1 MVAIDWCCKNK
12 NGIRLIEP
20 NENLAK
26 AYTEMAKEALIVM
39 TDVKDK
45 SLRWSI
51 SSCYYSMYYSLYSI
65 LQKIGIKC
73 EIHSCTLKF
82 METFLLNLYSSEDL
96 KTIEK
101 AFELRESIQHYA
113 DRIISKEDTD
123 LVIKQAPLFL
133 NKSIEILSRL
143 NQDDIGKIRVNV
155 KRFIR

>member
-1 MVAIDWCCKNK
+1 
-12 NGIRLIEP
+12 
-20 NENLAK
+20 
-26 AYTEMAKEALIVM
+26 
-39 TDVKDK
+39 
-45 SLRWSI
+45 
-51 SSCYYSMYYSLYSI
+51 
-65 LQKIGIKC
+65 
-73 EIHSCTLKF
+73 

-101 AFELRESIQHYA
+101 AFELRESIQYYA

>member
-101 AFELRESIQHYA
+101 AFELRESIQYYA